1 MLVSCNVLFF
11 VRKEKVI
18 HEATGYLLYRRSEC
32 LFFKDEDLSDFFK
45 KSKRDNGYAIY
56 QGCGL
61 ESMKLLASVYGVKT
75 QYQDQGRDVELT
87 DTIRIVPVRIRYL
100 PIKFKVSEKVSVVL
114 RYNKT
119 LYYLNVWDLF
129 NGEVLSVDQMRKV

>member
-1 MLVSCNVLFF
+1 M
-11 VRKEKVI
+11 
-18 HEATGYLLYRRSEC
+18 
-32 LFFKDEDLSDFFK
+32 
-45 KSKRDNGYAIY
+45 
-56 QGCGL
+56 
-61 ESMKLLASVYGVKT
+61 
-75 QYQDQGRDVELT
+75 ELT